1 MYVGS
6 YFPKI
11 VTVSAMSVLMS
22 LYMPDVTIQGPRLLP
37 GWSAETVNGQYILS
51 VDPIL
56 YYIH

>member
-37 GWSAETVNGQYILS
+37 G
-51 VDPIL
+51 
-56 YYIH
+56 